1 MAPSGKSSEN
11 SSSLWRHDSIICPW
25 SDGNRLKLCIINSLT
40 SHLLYNKNIVVN
52 AYKTCKLSVKI
63 TCLLSCSFLRTLKNF
78 LCSSYWYLK
87 VKNYGK
93 CPLAKKM
100 CFFFSKKNFF
110 LRNLFTP
117 SSFFEKNVRVFTFA
131 FCLCLFV
138 YWGWKKIHSVVF
150 CVTWWY
156 FLAIFGSDFSKTSLF
171 LFLLMLKIFI
181 VLVITLFSLLNCI
194 CCKIFFFFLCLYW
207 FPF

>member
-1 MAPSGKSSEN
+1 MLLCSLLSWKSSEN
-11 SSSLWRHDSIICPW
+11 GSSLCRHDSIICPW

-40 SHLLYNKNIVVN
+40 SHLLCNKNIVVN

-78 LCSSYWYLK
+78 LCSSFWYLK

-100 CFFFSKKNFF
+100 FFFFYKKNFF

-117 SSFFEKNVRVFTFA
+117 SSFFEKNVWEFSHLHFA
-131 FCLCLFV
+131 SVCLFIEV
-138 YWGWKKIHSVVF
+138 EKKF
-150 CVTWWY
+150 T
-156 FLAIFGSDFSKTSLF
+156 L
-171 LFLLMLKIFI
+171 
-181 VLVITLFSLLNCI
+181 LFSVWLDGISWQSLGQIFLKLL
-194 CCKIFFFFLCLYW
+194 FFCFCW
-207 FPF
+207 C